1 LIFTGAPFTYE
12 PARGNLLLDI
22 IVSPGGV
29 NPGATAF
36 YAANNGNALG
46 VFSRYQNFGVGD
58 AGYGLVT
65 QFDYS
70 IAVIPEPSTLALAAF
85 SISLV
90 TFLRRGRCADVLLTS
105 PQPSASKHSMRRA
118 LAAGE
123 RDLLDTGL
131 TNAFEDAQGLMAG
144 TEKQLTIV
152 RLSPSRT
159 RIRPSAHQILGG

>member
-1 LIFTGAPFTYE
+1 VFPGTEGTRYQQAYTSSDFAGVGPISINSIEFLGGVGTLATSTYNLFFSTIAEGIDTLRNGNFNSNVGPDNTLFASVLLSGGAPTTLILTGAPFTYE

-70 IAVIPEPSTLALAAF
+70 IAVIPEPSTLL
-85 SISLV
+85 
-90 TFLRRGRCADVLLTS
+90 
-105 PQPSASKHSMRRA
+105 
-118 LAAGE
+118 
-123 RDLLDTGL
+123 
-131 TNAFEDAQGLMAG
+131 
-144 TEKQLTIV
+144 
-152 RLSPSRT
+152 
-159 RIRPSAHQILGG
+159 